1 MRALLILPLVSMFA
15 CDGATSDES
24 DDGCLA
30 TLPAVGVTVSDPDGE
45 PVLGATVEWDS
56 VACPEA
62 GDGLYQCTPVVGGAN
77 QLYVFAMNMRSY
89 SAFETVPEASCMPA
103 PIAIDVE
110 LQTGIAR

>member
-1 MRALLILPLVSMFA
+1 MRTASLLTLVVVFG
-15 CDGATSDES
+15 CDGGTTDGS
-24 DDGCLA
+24 DDGCLE
-30 TLPAVGVTVSDPDGE
+30 TLPAVGVSVADPEGT

-56 VACPEA
+56 VPCPEA

-89 SAFETVPEASCMPA
+89 SAFETVPEPSCMPA

-110 LQTGIAR
+110 LQPGIAR